1 MVTLSL
7 CQVNT
12 SSTHSERE
20 LSLSASLQKKD
31 TYGVTDPPGCGR
43 NLGITRSTGKLRS
56 VSKIART
63 QVFSPRSA
71 IGSTRRLRYHQSFF
85 LRVAARIIWS
95 FVLACAATECLY
107 IADRMKP
114 YSAFGDRV
122 TDVLTFPGFIMAR
135 FFQPVSI
142 HTVGVSDDSWWA
154 FFLGNSFFLCAL
166 LLLCSGCVESP
177 PRVS

>member
-1 MVTLSL
+1 M
-7 CQVNT
+7 N
-12 SSTHSERE
+12 
-20 LSLSASLQKKD
+20 ASRQKKD

-154 FFLGNSFFLCAL
+154 FFLGNSFFYAL
-166 LLLCSGCVESP
+166 FCYFVLDVLNLP
-177 PRVS
+177 PEFREL